1 MCYEWEEELRWYE
14 EDEEEKV
21 PVDIGRLDVNPVEIQ
36 EPTVPE
42 AA

>member
-1 MCYEWEEELRWYE
+1 MCYEWEEELGWYG

-21 PVDIGRLDVNPVEIQ
+21 PVDIAVEPAEIQ
-36 EPTVPE
+36 EPAIPE

>member
-1 MCYEWEEELRWYE
+1 MCYEWEEELEWYG

-21 PVDIGRLDVNPVEIQ
+21 PVDVAVELPKIQ
-36 EPTVPE
+36 EPVLPE

>member
-1 MCYEWEEELRWYE
+1 MCDVWEEELEWYR

-21 PVDIGRLDVNPVEIQ
+21 PVDVVINPVEIQ
-36 EPTVPE
+36 EPAIPE

>member
-1 MCYEWEEELRWYE
+1 MCDKWEEELEWYG

-21 PVDIGRLDVNPVEIQ
+21 PVDVAVEPVEIR
-36 EPTVPE
+36 EPAIPE

>member
-1 MCYEWEEELRWYE
+1 MCDDWEAELEWYS

-21 PVDIGRLDVNPVEIQ
+21 PVDIVVDPVKIE
-36 EPTVPE
+36 EPAVPT

>member
-1 MCYEWEEELRWYE
+1 MCDEWEAELEWYS

-21 PVDIGRLDVNPVEIQ
+21 PVDVVVVPVEIQ
-36 EPTVPE
+36 EPAVPE

>member
-1 MCYEWEEELRWYE
+1 MCYEWEEELAWYS

-21 PVDIGRLDVNPVEIQ
+21 PVDVVVNPVEIQ
-36 EPTVPE
+36 EPAVPE

>member
-1 MCYEWEEELRWYE
+1 MCYKWEEELEWYG

-21 PVDIGRLDVNPVEIQ
+21 LVDIVREPIEIQ
-36 EPTVPE
+36 EPAVPE

>member
-1 MCYEWEEELRWYE
+1 MCYEWEEELEWYG

-21 PVDIGRLDVNPVEIQ
+21 PVDVAVNPVEIQ
-36 EPTVPE
+36 EPAVQE